1 MLGPPSYHP
10 LGSVAGRTA
19 FARRCSQFYLSV
31 QVAEVSYFKYK
42 PVTEAH
48 VRAYAV
54 LHETHDP
61 HAATGTVARPG
72 EPEQALFQTRSVRL
86 TSPNDELGGMLFL
99 ATPQVT

>member
-1 MLGPPSYHP
+1 
-10 LGSVAGRTA
+10 
-19 FARRCSQFYLSV
+19 
-31 QVAEVSYFKYK
+31 VSYFKYK